1 MKINRQNLKLMPLRL
16 MVGAGLIMASFLSE
30 ASAVFDCTRLHKCNR
45 NWEKCKTDDYFNECK
60 TSCPIKEGK
69 DPIEKCTKAH
79 EEATLPSNI
88 IKDAI
93 KAPCE
98 ARQSFIDMEEQVSR
112 KMGRTP
118 YSKKEKEFIL
128 TGCKEGD
135 ASSKSEGKEPGRPL
149 SLPEEVLQKREN
161 LNKIGSPDRSKK
173 TTPSSVPLRQR
184 SASPTHVTQQAAAKG
199 SAEDLKEQLKR
210 SDFTMLGSLSKGK
223 TPDQILDII
232 KQKPELFT
240 EKEKVVKYLEKLKE
254 EEGATPPDYAPPLP
268 PSSVE
273 TAPPPKHGVVSLPP
287 PLRVPPQNNAPQNVQ

>member
-1 MKINRQNLKLMPLRL
+1 MKINRQNLKLKPLRL
-16 MVGAGLIMASFLSE
+16 MAGAGLIMASFLSE
-30 ASAVFDCTRLHKCNR
+30 ATALFDCTKCNIFTK
-45 NWEKCKTDDYFNECK
+45 KCATNEDNYFTKCDQ
-60 TSCPIKEGK
+60 SCPIKKGK
-69 DPIEKCTKAH
+69 DPIQRCREAH
-79 EEATLPSNI
+79 AKATLPEVHPVLKIMKTS
-88 IKDAI
+88 
-93 KAPCE
+93 CE
-98 ARQSFIDMEEQVSR
+98 DRQKLIELDKIVMEESADSTR
-112 KMGRTP
+112 RP
-118 YSKKEKEFIL
+118 YSEKEKEFIL
-128 TGCKEGD
+128 TGCP
-135 ASSKSEGKEPGRPL
+135 ASTPTPEKRPL
-149 SLPEEVLQKREN
+149 SLQEEALQKREN
-161 LNKIGSPDRSKK
+161 LKKTGSPDTPPSEKV
-173 TTPSSVPLRQR
+173 TPSPIPPRLK